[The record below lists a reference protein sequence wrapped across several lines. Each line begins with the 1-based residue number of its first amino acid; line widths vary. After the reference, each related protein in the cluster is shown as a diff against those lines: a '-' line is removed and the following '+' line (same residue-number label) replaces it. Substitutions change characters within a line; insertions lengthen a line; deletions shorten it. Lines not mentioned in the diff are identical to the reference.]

1 MGFLGISEQLLRT
14 AEERKRHV
22 AALRDVVGDSVHDRL
37 FAFIY
42 DNLSILDSKASSLL
56 SFNAIGLAV
65 LTIFI
70 TDAEHLLIAL
80 AYYFCMLLL
89 LASCV
94 MCLTIVR
101 VHWSTTEDI
110 SAVDAH
116 IEKLLSVRRIRTTWY
131 RTAWV
136 LALGTIFLFVL
147 VTLVQVLA
155 KHL

>member
-14 AEERKRHV
+14 AAERKRHV
-22 AALRDVVGDSVHDRL
+22 TALRAVVGDNVHDRL

-70 TDAEHLLIAL
+70 TDAGHLFIAL

-94 MCLTIVR
+94 MCLIIVR

-110 SAVDAH
+110 SDIDAH
-116 IEKLLSVRRIRTTWY
+116 IEKLLSIRRIRTTWY

-136 LALGTIFLFVL
+136 LATGTIVLFVL
-147 VTLVQVLA
+147 VTLIQVLV
-155 KHL
+155 KQV